1 VEERYEAINY
11 KLNLEKSQLYAGFF
25 YDSNSTAAL
34 IALGET
40 EQ

>member
-1 VEERYEAINY
+1 MTFVYWFQI
-11 KLNLEKSQLYAGFF
+11 LLIPVT